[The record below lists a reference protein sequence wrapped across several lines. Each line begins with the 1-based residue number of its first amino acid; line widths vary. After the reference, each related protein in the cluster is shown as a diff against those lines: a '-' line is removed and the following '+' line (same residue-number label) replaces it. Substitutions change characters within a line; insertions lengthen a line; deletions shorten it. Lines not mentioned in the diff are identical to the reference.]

1 MILGVR
7 PATTQNDDLQLRA
20 LVALIEAQN
29 EQIESLRGAVG
40 ALEGR
45 LALRSELDVIVAHE
59 VRTPL
64 TIVAGSL
71 QTMQLLDHDDPRFAD
86 LLHRATQQAEH
97 LAEIVNDLMS
107 PQGVGGPAVHRTRL
121 QTMPLETLVQR
132 AVTGVST
139 RLEPERLRYNLAEGL
154 KVTTAPQRLVA
165 ILVNLLENAS
175 RYGGRGPVDVGAYVD
190 SEGDLHLT
198 VADRGPGL
206 RGATP
211 ESLFEPFVQGQ
222 CDGEDAARQGRG
234 VGLYLVRMLAHSLGG
249 DASIGERAGGGAVV
263 EIVLPQRR
271 EADGLV
277 DDANDDAI
285 DHGHAAPF
293 GQSQTGRQLR

>member
-1 MILGVR
+1 MSQVS
-7 PATTQNDDLQLRA
+7 AQHDDLQLRA

-29 EQIESLRGAVG
+29 EQIESLRSAVG

-71 QTMQLLDHDDPRFAD
+71 QTMQLLDRDDPRFGD
-86 LLHRATQQAEH
+86 LLDRATQQAEH
-97 LAEIVNDLMS
+97 LADIVNDLMS
-107 PQGVGGPAVHRTRL
+107 PQGAGGPAVHRARL
-121 QTMPLETLVQR
+121 QTVAMEQVVHR

-139 RLEPERLRYNLAEGL
+139 RLEPERLRYDLQDGL
-154 KVTTAPQRLVA
+154 TVTTAPPRLVA

-175 RYGGRGPVDVGAYVD
+175 RYGGRGPVDIGAYVD
-190 SEGDLHLT
+190 AEGDLRLS

-206 RGATP
+206 RGAAP
-211 ESLFEPFVQGQ
+211 ESLFQPFVQG
-222 CDGEDAARQGRG
+222 DGDDSVPRQGRG

-249 DASIGERAGGGAVV
+249 EATIGERAGGGAVV

-271 EADGLV
+271 TTDGLV
-277 DDANDDAI
+277 EDANAATI
-285 DHGHAAPF
+285 DHGHAAPL
-293 GQSQTGRQLR
+293 GHQQGEHQVQ

>member
-1 MILGVR
+1 
-7 PATTQNDDLQLRA
+7 
-20 LVALIEAQN
+20 LVALVEAQN
-29 EQIESLRGAVG
+29 DQIESLRGAVG

-64 TIVAGSL
+64 TIVAGAL

-86 LLHRATQQAEH
+86 LLHRANQQADH
-97 LAEIVNDLMS
+97 LSEIVNDLMS
-107 PQGVGGPAVHRTRL
+107 PPGAGGPAVHRARL
-121 QTMPLETLVQR
+121 TTVSMHTLVQR

-139 RLEPERLRYNLAEGL
+139 RLEPERLRYDLPDGL
-154 KVTTAPQRLVA
+154 MVTTAPPRLVA

-175 RYGGRGPVDVGAYVD
+175 RYGGRGPVDVGARING
-190 SEGDLHLT
+190 EGDLHLT

-206 RGATP
+206 RGAEP
-211 ESLFEPFVQGQ
+211 EALFQPFVQGDRDD
-222 CDGEDAARQGRG
+222 DGPRQGRG

-249 DASIGERAGGGAVV
+249 DVTSGERAGGGAVV

-271 EADGLV
+271 TTDGLV
-277 DDANDDAI
+277 EDADAETI
-285 DHGHAAPF
+285 DHGHAAPL
-293 GQSQTGRQLR
+293 GRERDERRVR